1 MEDGLSLEI
10 LVKRGSILKSYNP
23 KSFIGGRPAISTWY
37 WLVACLHFLLFFRP
51 SPVQHIFIFHLFNG
65 PCLVFAGVC
74 SFLQEDN
81 CLLMI
86 SRRNILL
93 FTFTSSLSEET
104 SKRLVTPT
112 KLTFISNF
120 QNKRNSA
127 RQLKIGAYTSTVSK
141 NGFHS
146 KLICPPFLPPREKK
160 SCVWLICHLF
170 FPNTAVFHWILAQM
184 LRKH

>member
-1 MEDGLSLEI
+1 MNNERRLVSRNSNQKGKYPEIIQSKKLHRELSCYI
-10 LVKRGSILKSYNP
+10 NMMQ
-23 KSFIGGRPAISTWY
+23 
-37 WLVACLHFLLFFRP
+37 LLRLC
-51 SPVQHIFIFHLFNG
+51 PVQHIFIFHLFNS
-65 PCLVFAGVC
+65 PCLVFPGVC

-81 CLLMI
+81 CLLVI

-127 RQLKIGAYTSTVSK
+127 RQLKIGAYASIVSK

-146 KLICPPFLPPREKK
+146 KLICPTSLPPREKK
-160 SCVWLICHLF
+160 LCLTQMPPFFSAAPRFFIEFWLKC
-170 FPNTAVFHWILAQM
+170 
-184 LRKH
+184 